1 MKTIT
6 PILAILVGLCGLCG
20 CYSRKEIQVEMVSAE
35 LIKIDTIYRFA
46 GDDQLPKQQLTWRD
60 DQNTE
65 YVSFVPMKTS
75 YLLGT
80 RMAVLRTR

>member
-1 MKTIT
+1 MKTFI
-6 PILAILVGLCGLCG
+6 PIVAALVGVCTLCG
-20 CYSRKEIQVEMVSAE
+20 CYSRREIQVEMVSAE

-46 GDDQLPKQQLTWRD
+46 GDAESPKQQLTWRD

-80 RMAVLRTR
+80 RMAVLRSR